1 MIIHNW
7 PGLDMLIALAASIAF
22 AASIIARRIISMR
35 IPQIVDSWR
44 AQPKEDERTIWL

>member
-35 IPQIVDSWR
+35 IPIWLHEYR
-44 AQPKEDERTIWL
+44 AQPKEDKEIWL